1 MSTEVQPSIQGLRG
15 IQLLDGVA
23 TARLEALA
31 RECAWRRYEPG
42 QRIITR
48 NGPER
53 DVYLIIAGR
62 VRITFYSAAGR
73 QVTFRDEDAGAI
85 VGDVA
90 AIDDAPR
97 SADAVA
103 LDDVLIASL
112 PPANFKRLLR
122 DEPVVAERFMR
133 RLTGLIRR
141 LSDRVVELSTLGVNN
156 RIHAELLRLARLG
169 AVDGNVARI
178 APAPKH
184 ADIASQV
191 STYREQ
197 VTREISAMG
206 KAGLLGK
213 EPGALV
219 VKDLARLEQL
229 VRESR
234 D

>member
-1 MSTEVQPSIQGLRG
+1 MSTEVQPSILGLRG
-15 IQLLDGVA
+15 IQLLDGLS
-23 TARLEALA
+23 TERLEALA

-42 QRIITR
+42 QLIISR

-53 DVYLIIAGR
+53 EVYLIIGGR

-73 QVTFRDEDAGAI
+73 QVTFRDEEAGAI
-85 VGDVA
+85 LGDVA
-90 AIDDAPR
+90 AVDDGPR

-103 LDDVLIASL
+103 LDAVLIASL
-112 PPANFKRLLR
+112 PPANFKRLLQQ
-122 DEPVVAERFMR
+122 EPVVAERFMR
-133 RLTGLIRR
+133 RLTGLIRL
-141 LSDRVVELSTLGVNN
+141 LSERVIELSTLGVQH

-169 AVDGNVARI
+169 AVDGNVARV

-197 VTREISAMG
+197 VTREMSALT

-213 EPGALV
+213 EPGALLIT
-219 VKDLARLEQL
+219 DLSRLEQL
-229 VRESR
+229 VVESR
-234 D
+234 T